1 MSRNTKMA
9 QSDFKK
15 EPKPKKEVTIGKKQ
29 VLIAIPVIIIVVVA
43 AVFAIKA
50 GMDYYKNT
58 TVVDPNTSLSQD
70 TNIEVKGSDATVNT
84 VKEPDK
90 FNLAQYTRLKTA
102 CSLYIAESNDTQSDN
117 VPTDVIITED
127 ISSDSSESA
136 DDALKLTNIY
146 SESSDEMVEVG
157 PIYMDDMLMARYVN
171 YKGELAVIFARFA
184 DTEQTKATVIRKSD
198 ISKLYKN
205 DSSLDDETNMLTDSV
220 YGLLKCKVDE
230 EAQTVTEKSN
240 IIVKDTCERLVA
252 SKQAL
257 GITDE
262 SVVANTISIRGK
274 SGFSLENYDR
284 YYMQF
289 QVTNGDTVSYVDLLI
304 KLNAAGLVFDIDIL

>member
-1 MSRNTKMA
+1 MSKNTKMA

-15 EPKPKKEVTIGKKQ
+15 EPKPKKEITFGKKQ
-29 VLIAIPVIIIVVVA
+29 VLIAIPVAIIIVVA
-43 AVFAIKA
+43 AVSAIKA
-50 GMDYYKNT
+50 GTDYFNNT
-58 TVVDPNTSLSQD
+58 TVVDPSTSLSQD
-70 TNIEVKGSDATVNT
+70 TNIEVKGSDATVDA
-84 VKEPDK
+84 VKEQEG
-90 FNLAQYTRLKTA
+90 FNLEQYSRLKTA
-102 CSLYIAESNDTQSDN
+102 CSLYISESNDTQSDN

-127 ISSDSSESA
+127 ISSDSGESS
-136 DDALKLTNIY
+136 DDELKLTNIY

-205 DSSLDDETNMLTDSV
+205 DSSLDDEANMLTEAV
-220 YGLLKCKVDE
+220 YGLLKCNVDE
-230 EAQTVTEKSN
+230 ESTVVTEKSN

-262 SVVANTISIRGK
+262 SVIANTISIRGK
-274 SGFSLENYDR
+274 SGYSLENYDR

-289 QVTNGDTVSYVDLLI
+289 QVTNGDNISYVDLLV
-304 KLNAAGLVFDIDIL
+304 KLNAVGLVFDIDIL

>member
-15 EPKPKKEVTIGKKQ
+15 EPKPKKEITFGKKQ
-29 VLIAIPVIIIVVVA
+29 VLIAIPVAIIIIVA

-50 GMDYYKNT
+50 GTDYYSNT
-58 TVVDPNTSLSQD
+58 TVVDPSTSLSQD
-70 TNIEVKGSDATVNT
+70 TNISVKGSDATVDT

-90 FNLAQYTRLKTA
+90 FSLAQYSRLKTA
-102 CSLYIAESNDTQSDN
+102 CGLYISESNDTQSDN

-127 ISSDSSESA
+127 ISSDSSESS
-136 DDALKLTNIY
+136 DDELKLTNIY
-146 SESSDEMVEVG
+146 SDGSDEMVEVG

-184 DTEQTKATVIRKSD
+184 DTEQTKATVIKKSD

-205 DSSLDDETNMLTDSV
+205 DSSLDDETNTLTNAV

-230 EAQTVTEKSN
+230 EPNVVTEKSN
-240 IIVKDTCERLVA
+240 LIVRDTCERIVA

-262 SVVANTISIRGK
+262 SVIANTVSIRGK
-274 SGFSLENYDR
+274 SGYSLESYDR

-289 QVTNGDTVSYVDLLI
+289 QVTNGDNISYVDLLV
-304 KLNAAGLVFDIDIL
+304 KLNAVGIVFDIDIL

>member
-1 MSRNTKMA
+1 MSKNTKMA

-15 EPKPKKEVTIGKKQ
+15 EPKPKKEITFGKKQ
-29 VLIAIPVIIIVVVA
+29 VLIAIPVAIILVIAV
-43 AVFAIKA
+43 VFAIKA
-50 GMDYYKNT
+50 GTDYFNNT
-58 TVVDPNTSLSQD
+58 TVVDPSTSLSQD
-70 TNIEVKGSDATVNT
+70 TNIEVKGSDATVDA
-84 VKEPDK
+84 VKEQEG
-90 FNLAQYTRLKTA
+90 FNLEQYSRLKTA
-102 CSLYIAESNDTQSDN
+102 CSLYISESNDTQSDN

-127 ISSDSSESA
+127 ISSDSGESS
-136 DDALKLTNIY
+136 DDELKLTNIY

-171 YKGELAVIFARFA
+171 YNGELAVIFARFA

-205 DSSLDDETNMLTDSV
+205 DSSLDDEANMLTGAV

-230 EAQTVTEKSN
+230 ESAVVTEKSN
-240 IIVKDTCERLVA
+240 IIVKDTCERLVS

-262 SVVANTISIRGK
+262 SVIANTISIRGK
-274 SGFSLENYDR
+274 SGYSLENYDR

-289 QVTNGDTVSYVDLLI
+289 QVTNGDNISYVDLLV
-304 KLNAAGLVFDIDIL
+304 KLNAVGLVFDIDIL